1 MTDFTK
7 RHPDNPSE
15 GHQKHDPGVKMPMRS
30 LFYESAMEARN
41 HRQAHHEGLRLQQ
54 RHNDGILDLAVAVSI
69 IDVLASTYTS
79 K

>member
-1 MTDFTK
+1 
-7 RHPDNPSE
+7 
-15 GHQKHDPGVKMPMRS
+15 MRS

-54 RHNDGILDLAVAVSI
+54 RHNDGVLDLAVAVSKFT
-69 IDVLASTYTS
+69 VLASTYTS